1 MFYKSSPTAKKNTLL
16 HKRLPFSKF
25 DEAVTL
31 FCVVP
36 PHTHVVVEEV
46 LRTDVHPESPRACR
60 PRHPPPCHPPP
71 CQSPACLGQ
80 ARTNLH
86 VKLPAAVDPLPL
98 GRCQPRTPNVPKV
111 GFYGC
116 TVFLLPNFPFS
127 KWKKN
132 QCLKFKMFRQSR

>member
-1 MFYKSSPTAKKNTLL
+1 MFYKSSPTAKKKHFIAQKTAILYNPMKLL
-16 HKRLPFSKF
+16 HFLRCS
-25 DEAVTL
+25 TS
-31 FCVVP
+31 
-36 PHTHVVVEEV
+36 HTHVVVEEV
-46 LRTDVHPESPRACR
+46 VRTDVHPESPRACR

-98 GRCQPRTPNVPKV
+98 GQCHPRTPNVPKV

-116 TVFLLPNFPFS
+116 TVFLLPDFPLF
-127 KWKKN
+127 KVEKLKY
-132 QCLKFKMFRQSR
+132 LKFKMF